1 MPNLSLDRY
10 PQDMRAL
17 APLVTD
23 AKPGGRRVQRTSS
36 TATADVTVIGSPEAS
51 VTMIVQESG
60 LYVKGFRN
68 QHGSFYFNGANG
80 GSNELKFGCSYVGSY
95 SLGIFNDDLTEA
107 KKLRSKKDLVAA
119 VTALAGFQGGAN
131 ANDLHLK
138 VPLTLMVFA
147 ISEAIRFTIVY
158 DRIVEAC
165 KGAGGTFSFYELRNY
180 VQNWSALSA
189 GEAVS
194 GAQANTV
201 FTSHS

>member
-23 AKPGGRRVQRTSS
+23 PKPGGRRVQRVAS
-36 TATADVTVIGSPEAS
+36 TATVDVNVVASGNSS
-51 VTMIVQESG
+51 VTMIIQESG

-68 QHGSFYFNGANG
+68 PFGSFYFNGANN
-80 GSNELKFGCSYVGSY
+80 GSSELKFGCSYVGSY

-107 KKLRSKKDLVAA
+107 KKSRAKKDLVSAVATLAA
-119 VTALAGFQGGAN
+119 FQGGTN

-138 VPLTLMVFA
+138 IPLTLMVFA
-147 ISEAIRFTIVY
+147 ISEAVRFTIVY
-158 DRIVEAC
+158 DRIVETC
-165 KGAGGTFSFYELRNY
+165 KGAGGTFSFFELKDY
-180 VQNWSALSA
+180 VQNWSDLSV
-189 GEAVS
+189 GTPIT
-194 GAQANTV
+194 GTQTNTV